1 MKKINPLF
9 LLLSSLCL
17 VFLASYVLN
26 NTKLKNIE
34 IINQYKQFQIMAKR
48 YEDLNNNYKNIDFIT
63 KEIESIAKK
72 SNIQN
77 IIIKKKSKFLEV
89 EVIQKDKKILDK
101 FVNKL
106 FNTKLPITQI
116 LFDGIKLS
124 FKVGNI

>member
-106 FNTKLPITQI
+106 FNIKLPITQI